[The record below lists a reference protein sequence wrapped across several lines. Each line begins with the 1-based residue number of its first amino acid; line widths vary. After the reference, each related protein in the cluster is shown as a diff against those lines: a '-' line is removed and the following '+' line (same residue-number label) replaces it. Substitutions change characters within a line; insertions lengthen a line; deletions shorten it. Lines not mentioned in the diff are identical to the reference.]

1 MADNPPGEK
10 SSRQKII
17 AVIVVI
23 VVLIVIWQVIGLFSG
38 GSSPPP
44 ATITP
49 AKPAM
54 NAGAPGGEAPPQN
67 PPPPA
72 PAQPGAGLPT
82 TPGQTGMPQTP
93 APVDQFREATVGLNP
108 ELADVQKETEQKY
121 IDQLNQLQSLKIQ
134 REIAETNQAIAAAK
148 LATVTAEKNV
158 SELLTKPTTPPPAL
172 PLQGMLP
179 PGGPVLIGVPGTAP
193 PTPPPAPVAT
203 PVPPPP
209 PEIKYAVISVAMQL
223 GRWSAVLESEGKL
236 YNVMVGDLLPPD
248 NSRVV
253 SINKNYVTLQKNKK
267 TRMIS
272 MVPTIEDGAPVQVLI
287 KK

>member
-38 GSSPPP
+38 GSSAPPP
-44 ATITP
+44 TITP
-49 AKPAM
+49 VKTNM
-54 NAGAPGGEAPPQN
+54 NAAAPSGAAQPQN
-67 PPPPA
+67 PPPAAAQGPGLPLSPA
-72 PAQPGAGLPT
+72 PGA
-82 TPGQTGMPQTP
+82 TGMPQNQTP
-93 APVDQFREATVGLNP
+93 ADQFREATVGLNP

-158 SELLTKPTTPPPAL
+158 SELLTKPTTPPPL
-172 PLQGMLP
+172 PLTGIVP
-179 PGGPVLIGVPGTAP
+179 PSGTVIMGPPA
-193 PTPPPAPVAT
+193 PTPPPSPPVT

-209 PEIKYAVISVAMQL
+209 PEIKYRVISIAMQL
-223 GRWSAVLESEGKL
+223 GRWSAVIESEGKL
-236 YNVMVGDLLPPD
+236 YNVMVGDILPPD

-253 SINKNYVTLQKNKK
+253 SINKNYVTLLKNKK

-272 MVPTIEDGAPVQVLI
+272 MVPTIDDEPSVQVVI